1 MTTHRILLPVAV
13 VAALTACASGDVVLQ
28 TPPEAYVQDAP
39 ARVAAADWSQ
49 AETVEVAL
57 SEYEFSPATLS
68 FEAGE
73 PYLLVL
79 RNEGTSTHTFTS
91 PGFYR
96 AIAAQKL
103 VAGNDE
109 QALPYIEQI
118 EIPSGSSKGL
128 YFLPVRKGTYALECA
143 VFLHESF
150 GMHGEITIR

>member
-1 MTTHRILLPVAV
+1 
-13 VAALTACASGDVVLQ
+13 VLQ

-57 SEYEFSPATLS
+57 SEYEFSPANLTL
-68 FEAGE
+68 EAGQ
-73 PYLLVL
+73 PYRLVM

-103 VAGNDE
+103 VSGNDE
-109 QALPYIEQI
+109 QALPYIEQT
-118 EIPSGSSKGL
+118 EISSGSSKEL
-128 YFLPVRKGTYALECA
+128 FFLPVRTGTYPMECS